1 MSMRLLLISQYFWP
15 EEFRIND
22 LAAEL
27 GRRGIEV
34 TILTGLPNYPDGTI
48 FEAYRADPGAFAS
61 FDGVPVVRV
70 PMIPRGAGGGL
81 ALVLNYLSF
90 AVSSTTIGLWKLR
103 GRRFDVAFVFLGS
116 PAFQAFPAAMLRLLK
131 GTPSLLWVQDPWPD
145 TLEALGAVRARPALA
160 IVGAIV
166 NWLYRRAWGVL
177 IQSESYRADVERRAG
192 SDVRVEYFPNWSE
205 PNLARGLDDVDAAPE
220 TIPYRETFNVMFAGN
235 LGDSQDLD
243 RVVDA
248 AVLCRDIVDL
258 RWLIVGDGRA
268 RAATQARVAAMG
280 LNDRVVFLGRHAS
293 VRMPEFFK
301 AADAMLVSLQP
312 KPIFAMTV
320 PSKVQSY
327 LAAGR
332 PIVAMLDGEGAR
344 VVRDSGGGLTSPAG
358 DSEGLASIVRRIYAM
373 HPAERASMGAA
384 GRAYARSKFE
394 RDGLINQLVDW
405 LTEAASATRQTQR

>member
-1 MSMRLLLISQYFWP
+1 MRLLLISQYFWP

-22 LAAEL
+22 LATEL

-34 TILTGLPNYPDGTI
+34 TVLTGLPNYPGGKI
-48 FEAYRADPGAFAS
+48 FEAYEADPGAFAS

-70 PMIPRGAGGGL
+70 PMVPRGAGGGL

-90 AVSSTTIGLWKLR
+90 AVSSMTIGLWKLR

-116 PAFQAFPAAMLRLLK
+116 PAFQAFPAALLRILK
-131 GTPSLLWVQDPWPD
+131 GTPSLLWVQDLWPD
-145 TLEALGAVRARPALA
+145 TLEALGVVRSRPGLAV
-160 IVGAIV
+160 VGAMM
-166 NWLYRRAWGVL
+166 NWLYRRAWGAL

-192 SDVRVEYFPNWSE
+192 PNVRVEYFPNWSE

-220 TIPYRETFNVMFAGN
+220 TRLYHGTFNVMFAGN

-248 AVLCRDIVDL
+248 AALCRDIDDL

-268 RAATQARVAAMG
+268 RAGMQAKVADLG
-280 LNDRVVFLGRHAS
+280 LTDRVLFLGRHPS

-301 AADAMLVSLQP
+301 AADAMLVSLQS

-332 PIVAMLDGEGAR
+332 PIVGMLDGEGAR
-344 VVRDSGGGLTSPAG
+344 VLQDSGGGLRCPAG
-358 DSEGLASIVRRIYAM
+358 DSEGLASIVRRMYAM
-373 HPAERASMGAA
+373 QPAERASMGAA
-384 GRAYARSKFE
+384 GRAYALSNFDK
-394 RDGLINQLVDW
+394 DALIDQLVVW
-405 LTEAASATRQTQR
+405 LTEAANGRRPPQC